1 MYKYEIILY
10 LCLCVIFFK
19 KDAYKCKKI
28 IILFTNIKI
37 TLYEYVKN
45 IKYCH
50 GFYAMFYRYVDT

>member
-1 MYKYEIILY
+1 MFMRH
-10 LCLCVIFFK
+10 FFK